1 MNTRPLQSPSRSLS
15 FLFVGGIGF
24 LLLALFLRP
33 FTIVGAGER
42 GVVMYFGKV
51 QDKVLDEGIHPVLPV
66 VTNVR
71 RLSVRVQKTD
81 VEAAAASKDLQDVST
96 SVAVNWHIEPSRVNQ
111 VFQQVGDMDA
121 IITGIINPAVSEVVK
136 ASIAQRPVKDI
147 LQERVKLKDE
157 IDNALTKRLEP
168 YGVVVDDV
176 SLVNFA
182 FSAEFNAA
190 IEAKQ
195 VAEQQ
200 AQQAAFKAQ
209 QAEQEAKAEINRAKG
224 QAEAQR
230 LLRET
235 LTPAILQQRA
245 IEKWNGQFPTVMSG
259 EGTLPLINVSPQQ
272 LAEQAEANQT
282 TAQPPQ

>member
-1 MNTRPLQSPSRSLS
+1 MASKTHQTINRIDSLLVVS
-15 FLFVGGIGF
+15 GVGFV
-24 LLLALFLRP
+24 LLALFFRP
-33 FTIVGAGER
+33 FAIVGAGER
-42 GVVMYFGKV
+42 GVIMSFGKV
-51 QDKVLDEGIHPVLPV
+51 QDQVLDEGLHPILPIV
-66 VTNVR
+66 MNVK
-71 RLSVRVQKTD
+71 RLNVRVQKTD

-96 SVAVNWHIEPSRVNQ
+96 SVALNWHIEPTKVNQ
-111 VFQQVGDMDA
+111 VFQQVGDMDD
-121 IITGIINPAVSEVVK
+121 IVIGIINPAVSEVVK
-136 ASIAQRPVKDI
+136 ASIAQRPVNLI
-147 LQERVKLKDE
+147 LQERVALKNE
-157 IDNALTKRLEP
+157 IDTALTQRLQP

-200 AQQAAFKAQ
+200 AQQAVFKAQ
-209 QAEQEAKAEINRAKG
+209 QAEQEAKSEINRAKG

-245 IEKWNGQFPTVMSG
+245 IDKWDGRFPTVMTG
-259 EGTLPLINVSPQQ
+259 EGSTPLINLSPQD
-272 LAEQAEANQT
+272 LSEQAAP
-282 TAQPPQ
+282 AQPQQ

>member
-1 MNTRPLQSPSRSLS
+1 MTIRMQQAPTRTSLS
-15 FLFVGGIGF
+15 WLAGGIG
-24 LLLALFLRP
+24 LLFLVLFFRP

-42 GVVMYFGKV
+42 GVVMYLGKV
-51 QDKVLDEGIHPVLPV
+51 QDTVLDEGLHPVVPL
-66 VTNVR
+66 VTNIK

-96 SVAVNWHIEPSRVNQ
+96 SVAVNWHIEPTKVNQ
-111 VFQQVGDMDA
+111 VFQRVGDEEA
-121 IITGIINPAVSEVVK
+121 IIAGIIEPAVSEVVK
-136 ASIAQRPVKDI
+136 ASIARRPVKDI
-147 LQERVKLKDE
+147 LQERVALKNE
-157 IDNALTKRLEP
+157 IDTALTERLAP
-168 YGVVVDDV
+168 YGVAVDDV

-230 LLRET
+230 LVRET
-235 LTPAILQQRA
+235 LTPEILQQRA
-245 IEKWNGQFPTVMSG
+245 IEKWNGEFPTVMGGAGS
-259 EGTLPLINVSPQQ
+259 LPLINITPKD
-272 LAEQAEANQT
+272 LAEQT
-282 TAQPPQ
+282 TPKP